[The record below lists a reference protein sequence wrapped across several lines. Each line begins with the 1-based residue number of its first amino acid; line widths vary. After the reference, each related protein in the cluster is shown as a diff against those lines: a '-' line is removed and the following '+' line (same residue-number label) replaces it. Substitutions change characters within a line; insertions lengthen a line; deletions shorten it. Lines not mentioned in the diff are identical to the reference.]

1 MSDDTLMIAGRE
13 LTSRLVM
20 GTGGAPSLE
29 VLEEALVASGTQLT
43 TVALRRL
50 DPNQQGSVLDVLRKH
65 DIAVLPNTAGC
76 FTAGEAVLTARLAR
90 EALQTDLIKLEVIAD
105 DHTLL
110 PDPVELLDAAQILA
124 ADGFSVLAYTNDD
137 PILARR
143 LEQAGCAAVMPLGSP
158 IGSGLGIRNPHN
170 IAMIVEQAG
179 VPVVLDAGI
188 GTASDAALAM
198 ELGCDAVLLATAV
211 TRAEHPALMAAA
223 MREAVSAGRSALLA
237 GRIPRRWHSAQPSSP
252 LSDRAEF

>member
-1 MSDDTLMIAGRE
+1 MADDPFVLGGT
-13 LTSRLVM
+13 TYSSRLIM
-20 GTGGAPSLE
+20 GTGGAPSLD
-29 VLEEALVASGTQLT
+29 VLERALVASGTELT
-43 TVALRRL
+43 TVAMRRV
-50 DPNQQGSVLDVLRKH
+50 DASVHGSVLSVLDKLGIR
-65 DIAVLPNTAGC
+65 VLPNTAGC

-90 EALQTDLIKLEVIAD
+90 EALQTDLIKLEVVAD
-105 DHTLL
+105 DQTLL

-170 IAMIVEQAG
+170 ISMIVEAAK
-179 VPVVLDAGI
+179 VPIVLDAGI
-188 GTASDAALAM
+188 GTASDATLAM

-211 TRAEHPALMAAA
+211 TRAERPALMAAA
-223 MREAVSAGRSALLA
+223 MRDAVTAGRNALLA
-237 GRIPRRWHSAQPSSP
+237 GRIP
-252 LSDRAEF
+252 